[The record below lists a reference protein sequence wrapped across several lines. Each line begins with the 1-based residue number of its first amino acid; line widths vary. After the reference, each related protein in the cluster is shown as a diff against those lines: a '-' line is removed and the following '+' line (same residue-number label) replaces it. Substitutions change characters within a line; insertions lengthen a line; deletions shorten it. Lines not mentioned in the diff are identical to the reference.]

1 MRLAGQEHKGT
12 KSTKQSRILFWA
24 NKHYKRPS
32 EPLKLLRSAEGG
44 SAGFI
49 LAHLRLLRSRPNWRG
64 LQEQLCSSNHAPAPP
79 LQHQAHLM
87 YHTHTHKETPAQDE
101 ITQCKYLKFSRQ
113 HRCSAVCGMLR
124 FPRTVLS
131 LCRCCYYQ
139 QAEGSPCS
147 PRTGLGGRGPN
158 LTQPF
163 ALELVNLQLQFLW
176 TTPTWFKNTLCI
188 SLGSNFQLNLQILTS
203 GFLFPKSLSENSCSN
218 QVLLPNNFDFH
229 LQISLGDT
237 GNNNCGHK
245 PSWSIPQIRYTIK
258 HLRGWWEFKQS
269 SITGFCRGYKL
280 EVRMS
285 H

>member
-1 MRLAGQEHKGT
+1 MVQQG
-12 KSTKQSRILFWA
+12 LFWHIWGCYGA
-24 NKHYKRPS
+24 DRTEEGY
-32 EPLKLLRSAEGG
+32 RSSCA
-44 SAGFI
+44 AQTT
-49 LAHLRLLRSRPNWRG
+49 LQHL
-64 LQEQLCSSNHAPAPP
+64 LCSTRLISCT
-79 LQHQAHLM
+79 
-87 YHTHTHKETPAQDE
+87 THTHKETPAQDE
-101 ITQCKYLKFSRQ
+101 ITQCKYLEFSRQ
-113 HRCSAVCGMLR
+113 HRCGAVCGIVR

-176 TTPTWFKNTLCI
+176 TTPTWFKNTLWI

-237 GNNNCGHK
+237 GNNNCRHK
-245 PSWSIPQIRYTIK
+245 PSWSIP
-258 HLRGWWEFKQS
+258 
-269 SITGFCRGYKL
+269 
-280 EVRMS
+280 
-285 H
+285 